1 VYMSCKW
8 SPHAHRATARIRRR
22 VSTSMQGPRSE
33 MHPAVSNLDW
43 DGGWAKKKQR
53 LVDTFSKESDGASH
67 TSYWWPLGPG
77 TSCGRITFWR
87 IELIKWLCRG
97 IFSFPITCSIASTY
111 SALAIFW
118 DKNLLKM
125 LKQCIVLSG
134 PTLFCKS
141 ALIFRVSILPLCVA
155 FSEAL
160 HL

>member
-1 VYMSCKW
+1 M
-8 SPHAHRATARIRRR
+8 HTAQQLGSD
-22 VSTSMQGPRSE
+22 VGFPLPRKGLAAKCTQ
-33 MHPAVSNLDW
+33 PYPTW
-43 DGGWAKKKQR
+43 IGTGGWAKKKQR